1 MFDKIPIFALGFRPF
16 YLLAAIFALA
26 VIPLWLVSFGAQ
38 GIAWHS
44 HEMIFGF
51 AMAVVAG
58 FLLTAVRNWTGQP
71 TPVGGPLAA
80 MAALWVLARILIL
93 TGPDVAAAVVDL
105 AFLPVL
111 GVAVAIPV
119 IRSRNTRNYKIL
131 VVIAGLI
138 LANASYHLAGLGFL
152 SPWSINA
159 SLIIALDIIAILVA
173 IIGGRVTPAF
183 IGNAIADAKPRHI
196 GVVEFLSFG
205 GLIAILVLDAMGR
218 WISMPAI
225 VWLIAYLGGAIAH
238 GIRLLLWQPRRAAGN
253 ALLLMLPVAYAWLP
267 VMLFLRAVATTGII
281 SASVAFHAFTIGAIA
296 SLMMA
301 MMTRSSLGH
310 SGRSLVAG
318 KAEIVAFVALQMS
331 AVVRVIGASILP
343 SLYMESLVISGVLW
357 TVAFVV
363 FLLRY
368 APILTQPRTD
378 GRPG

>member
-1 MFDKIPIFALGFRPF
+1 
-16 YLLAAIFALA
+16 
-26 VIPLWLVSFGAQ
+26 
-38 GIAWHS
+38 
-44 HEMIFGF
+44 
-51 AMAVVAG
+51 
-58 FLLTAVRNWTGQP
+58 
-71 TPVGGPLAA
+71 
-80 MAALWVLARILIL
+80 
-93 TGPDVAAAVVDL
+93 
-105 AFLPVL
+105 VL

-205 GLIAILVLDAMGR
+205 ALIAILVLDAMGR

-343 SLYMESLVISGVLW
+343 SLYMESLVVSGVLW

-363 FLLRY
+363 FLWRY